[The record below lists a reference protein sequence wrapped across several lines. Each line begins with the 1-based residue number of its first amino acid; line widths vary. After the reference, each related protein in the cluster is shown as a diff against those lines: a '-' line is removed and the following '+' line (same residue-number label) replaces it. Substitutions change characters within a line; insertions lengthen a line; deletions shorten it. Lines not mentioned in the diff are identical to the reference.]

1 MATDKKDFIIT
12 KSKDESVTFS
22 IRIKK
27 SIQEELDELA
37 AKSNRSRNE
46 LIELSIRYALDNLK
60 FIDD

>member
-1 MATDKKDFIIT
+1 MTTDKKDFVVT
-12 KSKDESVTFS
+12 KNKDESVTFS

-27 SIQEELDELA
+27 SIQEELDELST
-37 AKSNRSRNE
+37 KSNRSRNE